1 MINKKIKEQ
10 ELKSH
15 KRDVMKKIE
24 RQSVCSQLDKWKF
37 RYKNKKWTERAGAL
51 V

>member
-15 KRDVMKKIE
+15 KREVMKEVENRK
-24 RQSVCSQLDKWKF
+24 
-37 RYKNKKWTERAGAL
+37 TER